1 MQVTTAKDKIKL
13 KFNYNPGII
22 SQVKRIPGW
31 RFEKDPLSCYWT
43 IPMRSVPVALSQ
55 RLISEGHLYP
65 SAKNL
70 INENRFWG
78 LKKIEIKPYPCRVR
92 AFGPHKLLQ
101 ELQQCLV
108 DLCSYEEKM
117 DNEYVIKSLA
127 VTLYFQ
133 GNGLSMEFPN
143 GLYERIKG
151 YLESYRFREFTA
163 HPGPSLPQKTLDL
176 SIHGI
181 SARPYQREAFQ
192 KILNGQIKNRAT
204 LVMATGS
211 GKTILSGFIAA
222 NIQVP
227 TIFYTYSLD
236 LLNQTVE
243 VYEQLFQTEIGK
255 IGGNR
260 FTIKPITIAT
270 VQTVYKAWE
279 KQSPRWDKLKD
290 YLDTVGLMFIDE
302 GHMLGAETIFKV
314 AELTDAYYSYALT
327 ATPHREDGKKIFIEA
342 GTGPAVELI
351 SEKELVQG
359 GYVLPVEVELHRIK
373 HYPSRRKKRYRALY
387 DSEIID
393 HWERNRAIV
402 KAVRSHQGKQIL
414 VLVQEIVHG
423 KKLAEVL
430 NVPFIH
436 GSTPSKERKETLHQF
451 KESEIDILIAS
462 SILKQGVDLPE
473 AEVLV
478 LAHGGTSLVDLMQK
492 IGRVRRP
499 APGKE
504 KGIVIDFHDEIAPPD
519 DKDILKAQSQKRLA
533 LYRLRGFKVNYR
545 ATTHH
550 LVP

>member
-1 MQVTTAKDKIKL
+1 MQVTTAKNKIKL
-13 KFNYNPGII
+13 EFNYNPNII
-22 SQVKRIPGW
+22 SQVKRIPGC
-31 RFEKDPLSCYWT
+31 RFEKNPISCYWT
-43 IPMRSVPVALSQ
+43 IPVRSVPVALSQ

-70 INENRFWG
+70 INKNRFWG
-78 LKKIEIKPYPCRVR
+78 LKKIEIKPYPCRIR
-92 AFGPHKLLQ
+92 AFGPNKLLQ
-101 ELQQCLV
+101 ELQQCLI
-108 DLCSYEEKM
+108 DLCSYEEKI
-117 DNEYVIKSLA
+117 DNEYFVKSLA
-127 VTLYFQ
+127 DTLFIRT
-133 GNGLSMEFPN
+133 GLSMEFPN

-151 YLESYRFREFTA
+151 YLESYRFREYIV
-163 HPGPSLPQKTLDL
+163 HPGPPIPQKTLDL

-181 SARPYQREAFQ
+181 TARPYQREAFQ
-192 KILNGQIKNRAT
+192 RILNGQIKNRAT
-204 LVMATGS
+204 LVMATGA

-227 TIFYTYSLD
+227 TVFYTYSLD

-255 IGGNR
+255 IGGNK
-260 FTIKPITIAT
+260 FTIKPITVAT
-270 VQTVYKAWE
+270 VQSVYKAWE
-279 KQSPRWDKLKD
+279 KQDSRWDKLKE
-290 YLDTVGLMFIDE
+290 YLNTVELMFVDE

-314 AELTDAYYSYALT
+314 AQLTDAYYSYALT

-359 GYVLPVEVELHRIK
+359 GYVLPVEVELYRIK

-402 KAVRSHQGKQIL
+402 KAVRSHQGKQVLIL
-414 VLVQEIVHG
+414 IQEIEHG
-423 KKLAEVL
+423 KKLSEVL

-436 GSTPSKERKETLHQF
+436 GRTPAKERKETLRQF

-473 AEVLV
+473 AEVLI

-533 LYRLRGFKVNYR
+533 LYRLRGFNVVLHNN
-545 ATTHH
+545 
-550 LVP
+550 